1 MPFPSQNT
9 FWQHGLSALGVPPE
23 LYSLPPTSTESTL
36 LRTTWRA
43 MATTFEIAF
52 PYGTPHALD
61 AAEEAFDLIDTIED
75 QLTVYRPQSEVCEL
89 NRSAPTG
96 FVPVESGLFDLLRTA
111 ATITRD
117 TAGAFDI
124 AIGTLIKAWG
134 FFRREGRVPPRE
146 ELAHARTASGM
157 KHVLL
162 DAETSAVKFRVP
174 GLELNLGAIGKGYA
188 LDRVGEMLRN
198 RWGISSALLQAGG
211 SSVLALG
218 TPPGQPAGWSVT
230 IRHPTH
236 EQRTLGTIRLR
247 DQALG
252 TSAAT
257 FQYFMHRGRRLGHL
271 LDPRTGWP
279 AAGTACASVVAQTA
293 TEADALSTAFF
304 VLGPTESRAFC
315 RSRPH
320 LAAVLLPDTAG
331 AEPGTV
337 NLTAHQYLPPG
348 LRDVLS
354 AAADEV

>member
-1 MPFPSQNT
+1 MSFPAQHIL
-9 FWQHGLSALGVPPE
+9 WKHGLSALGVPPGLFAE
-23 LYSLPPTSTESTL
+23 PPPTPELTL
-36 LRTTWRA
+36 LRVSQRA

-52 PYGTPHALD
+52 PYGTPDAIA
-61 AAEEAFDLIDTIED
+61 AAEDAFELIDTIED
-75 QLTVYRPQSEVCEL
+75 QLTVYRSHSVISTL
-89 NRSAPTG
+89 NVSAMSG
-96 FVPVESGLFDLLRTA
+96 FVTVEPGLFDLLRTA
-111 ATITRD
+111 ATITQE

-124 AIGTLIKAWG
+124 TIGSLIKAWG
-134 FFRREGRVPPRE
+134 FFRREGCVPPAA
-146 ELAHARTASGM
+146 ELKRARTASGM

-162 DAETSAVKFRVP
+162 DAETSSVKYRVP

-188 LDRVGEMLRN
+188 LDRAGERLRT

-218 TPPGQPAGWSVT
+218 TPPGQPAGWPVT
-230 IRHPTH
+230 IRHPTNDH
-236 EQRTLGTIRLR
+236 RTLGTIRLS

-257 FQYFMHRGRRLGHL
+257 FQYFMHKGRRLGHL

-279 AAGTACASVVAQTA
+279 AQGTACASVVTQSA
-293 TEADALSTAFF
+293 TVADALSTAFF

-320 LAAVLLPDTAG
+320 LAAVLLPDTVG

-348 LRDVLS
+348 PRDVFL
-354 AAADEV
+354 AHADEV